1 MTVLRILL
9 IAPDPLARA
18 ALAAML
24 AEDERCHIIG
34 RNDGTTDWSDLIEL
48 HEPDIIL
55 CDIGWQNS
63 LTLPEVREL
72 DVPVVG
78 LVADSEAGNTVWRQ
92 GGMAIVG
99 RDSSAEMIL
108 AALQA
113 AYHGLLTFQPEYL
126 PSMIGG
132 GVDSAEI
139 TLPEPLTA
147 REIDVLNLLAQGM
160 TNRAIAHALQ
170 ISDHTVK
177 FHVNALLTK
186 LNAQSRTE
194 AAVKATRLG
203 LLSI

>member
-24 AEDERCHIIG
+24 AEDERCVIIG
-34 RNDGTTDWSDLIEL
+34 RNDGTTDWSDLIDL
-48 HEPDIIL
+48 HEPDVIL

-63 LTLPEVREL
+63 LTLPAVREL
-72 DVPVVG
+72 GVPVVG

-113 AYHGLLTFQPEYL
+113 AYHGLLAFQPDYL
-126 PSMIGG
+126 PSIVGG
-132 GVDSAEI
+132 MDSAEI

-160 TNRAIAHALQ
+160 TNRAIAHTLH